1 MKLTGNEAMALLAQ
15 MSPDEVISA
24 LIELRVEM
32 LEKGEPPEEVV
43 QAIERIC
50 EALKIDSAVLKRRMN

>member
-1 MKLTGNEAMALLAQ
+1 MALLAQ